1 LLAYRQLDES
11 PAAKAATA
19 SGMNIETKE
28 QRQRDGRN
36 AAMIDR
42 ETLKRDRNAGRKPE
56 KLICARSG
64 LVRALGSLPRS
75 PKRRMIRS
83 SGAGNRGISAESW

>member
-56 KLICARSG
+56 ADLRQVGACSSPRILASLAETAHDSVFRSWQPG
-64 LVRALGSLPRS
+64 NLG
-75 PKRRMIRS
+75 
-83 SGAGNRGISAESW
+83 